1 MKLTQA
7 RRTYAAK
14 HVAAMAHFKPRP
26 RDWGSNRVPAGEF
39 CKVTIQCGRWRH
51 NAALAKPTMLPTPD
65 VLVLLSQK
73 ARADF
78 GRVEA
83 LPSRSGR
90 GRACD
95 GPFALWRSVRCR
107 RESPRATPVCGSA
120 PWKSSV

>member
-90 GRACD
+90 GRACA
-95 GPFALWRSVRCR
+95 GSLLCALTFGVAGKARRRRRCVTQR
-107 RESPRATPVCGSA
+107 DRNPL
-120 PWKSSV
+120 